1 MGKKLN
7 ALTST
12 LTENPLALSVKDSAQ
27 QVWLAGLGAYAVA
40 EEEGGKVLETL
51 VKEGEIVQARALK
64 LTDEKIAILA
74 DKAATTWGRL
84 EHVFDDGMARTLS
97 RLGVPSKRDINLLSK
112 RVVELSAV
120 VHELAEETLSQRRQA
135 HTDAPP
141 PSASH

>member
-40 EEEGGKVLETL
+40 EEEGGKVLEAL
-51 VKEGEIVQARALK
+51 VKEGEIVQARVLK
-64 LTDEKIAILA
+64 QTDEKIAVLA
-74 DKAATTWGRL
+74 GKAATTWDRL

-97 RLGVPSKRDINLLSK
+97 RLGVPSKRDINKLSK
-112 RVVELSAV
+112 SVVELSAV
-120 VHELAEETLSQRRQA
+120 VHELAEGTLSQRQHS
-135 HTDAPP
+135 HTEAPP
-141 PSASH
+141 PFAGH